1 MLGFI
6 PPPIAKDT
14 EIIDKKNNDQKS
26 KKELKYPN
34 PVNPVIILISII
46 CLFFI
51 TFLLISS

>member
-26 KKELKYPN
+26 KKELKNPN
-34 PVNPVIILISII
+34 PINPVIILISVI

-51 TFLLISS
+51 TFLLISN